1 MTKSLNSAVL
11 ALENVYQRLYHI
23 EAATAL
29 LQGIEHGEIEDL
41 EHTVVDFTTLTSEA
55 LHGAMSGIFDDCEE
69 IEGYLET
76 EGGGRF
82 LNLVENAKGADLTQS
97 SDEPGAG
104 ATMDT
109 VSISAT
115 YPDDKEKFD
124 KTLLEVE
131 QQLVESVSLL
141 TALETADH
149 DQKTTTCDVTI
160 DTAIWNDVM
169 SIIRKKVA
177 KASEKLEPYYRQAR
191 DRGQE
196 NADEGVS
203 HE

>member
-1 MTKSLNSAVL
+1 MAKSTHSAVL

-41 EHTVVDFTTLTSEA
+41 EHTLVDFTTLASEA
-55 LHGAMSGIFDDCEE
+55 LNGAMSGIFDDCEE

-76 EGGGRF
+76 QGGGSF
-82 LNLVENAKGADLTQS
+82 LSLVENAKGADLTPS
-97 SDEPGAG
+97 SNEPGAG

-109 VSISAT
+109 ESISAT
-115 YPDDKEKFD
+115 FPGDNKKLG

-141 TALETADH
+141 TALETADY

-177 KASEKLEPYYRQAR
+177 KASEKLEPYFNQAR
-191 DRGQE
+191 NRVEE
-196 NADEGVS
+196 NTDGGES
-203 HE
+203 

>member
-1 MTKSLNSAVL
+1 MTASIRSTVL

-41 EHTVVDFTTLTSEA
+41 EHTLVDFTTLASEA
-55 LHGAMSGIFDDCEE
+55 LNGAMSGIFDDCEE

-76 EGGGRF
+76 QGGGSF
-82 LNLVENAKGADLTQS
+82 LSLVENAKGADLTPS
-97 SDEPGAG
+97 SNEPGAG

-109 VSISAT
+109 ESISAT
-115 YPDDKEKFD
+115 FQGDNKKLG

-177 KASEKLEPYYRQAR
+177 KASEKLEPYFNQAR
-191 DRGQE
+191 NRVEE
-196 NADEGVS
+196 NTDGGEL
-203 HE
+203 

>member
-1 MTKSLNSAVL
+1 MAKSTHSAVL

-41 EHTVVDFTTLTSEA
+41 EHTLVDFTTLASEA
-55 LHGAMSGIFDDCEE
+55 LNGAMSGIFDDCEE

-76 EGGGRF
+76 QGGGSF
-82 LNLVENAKGADLTQS
+82 LSLVENAKGADLTPS
-97 SDEPGAG
+97 SNEPGAG

-109 VSISAT
+109 ESISAT

-149 DQKTTTCDVTI
+149 DQKTTTCGVTI

-169 SIIRKKVA
+169 SLIRKKVA

-196 NADEGVS
+196 NADGGES
-203 HE
+203 

>member
-1 MTKSLNSAVL
+1 MTASIRSAVL

-41 EHTVVDFTTLTSEA
+41 EHTLVDFTTLASEA
-55 LHGAMSGIFDDCEE
+55 LNGAMSGIFDDCEE

-76 EGGGRF
+76 QGGGSF
-82 LNLVENAKGADLTQS
+82 LSLVENAKGADLTPS
-97 SDEPGAG
+97 SNEPGAG
-104 ATMDT
+104 ATMNT
-109 VSISAT
+109 ESISAT
-115 YPDDKEKFD
+115 FPGDNKKLD

-149 DQKTTTCDVTI
+149 DQKTTTCGVTI

>member
-1 MTKSLNSAVL
+1 
-11 ALENVYQRLYHI
+11 
-23 EAATAL
+23 AL

-124 KTLLEVE
+124 NTLLEVE

>member
-1 MTKSLNSAVL
+1 MTKSIHSAVL

-55 LHGAMSGIFDDCEE
+55 LNDAMSGIFDDCEE

-76 EGGGRF
+76 QGGGRF

-97 SDEPGAG
+97 SDESGAG
-104 ATMDT
+104 ATMNT
-109 VSISAT
+109 ESISAT
-115 YPDDKEKFD
+115 YPDDKEKLD

-141 TALETADH
+141 TALETADF
-149 DQKTTTCDVTI
+149 DLKTTPCGATV

-169 SIIRKKVA
+169 AIIRKQVRE
-177 KASEKLEPYYRQAR
+177 ASEKLEPYFHQVR
-191 DRGQE
+191 DRVQE
-196 NADEGVS
+196 KEDTE
-203 HE
+203 EDKL